1 MTENDTLESFRAIVN
16 AHVQKPMR
24 QGFIPSR
31 YPYTYAADFLR
42 AHPEMVPGHIRKELV
57 VIESRSDAS
66 RARQRWAEELGIDDA
81 DAAEVLADA
90 YLKENGVER
99 VLAP

>member
-1 MTENDTLESFRAIVN
+1 MSDYIKLENFRAHVN
-16 AHVQKPMR
+16 LHVQNVMR
-24 QGFIPSR
+24 EQFSPSR

-42 AHPEMVPGHIRKELV
+42 AHPEMVPGHIRQKMV

-66 RARQRWAEELGIDDA
+66 QARSLWADELGIDDA
-81 DAAEVLADA
+81 DAAEVLANA

>member
-1 MTENDTLESFRAIVN
+1 MTDNTALDSFRTVVN
-16 AHVQKPMR
+16 AHVQKTARPV
-24 QGFIPSR
+24 FIPSR

-42 AHPEMVPGHIRKELV
+42 AHPEMVPGHIRKELI

-66 RARQRWAEELGIDDA
+66 LARERWAEDLGIDDA